1 MQGTY
6 LAFLPSAAI
15 AGRYSKD
22 SKRRA
27 TQIRQFLLDLHATL
41 PHDRRAEG
49 LELILANR
57 NDWQALSSYTYALSF
72 ARKMPKAQQQASS
85 RVQIFAPA
93 DYPER
98 LIKKFGPLRLLM
110 PSQPSSEARSFLDMC
125 IGYAWAHAVVLA
137 LEPKLSAKDAIARS
151 VEIFLTALHEAGLIE
166 IYAQLQEWHGL
177 LARALANN
185 ELEPNDIRYPASKM
199 SLGNQLYVYSNV
211 AINFSSPAYIGADS
225 DI

>member
-22 SKRRA
+22 SKCRA
-27 TQIRQFLLDLHATL
+27 IQIRQFLLDLHATL
-41 PHDRRAEG
+41 PHDERVEG
-49 LELILANR
+49 LELILVNR
-57 NDWQALSSYTYALSF
+57 NDWRALSSYPYARSF
-72 ARKMPKAQQQASS
+72 ARKAPKAQQQASS

-98 LIKKFGPLRLLM
+98 LIKKFEPLRLLM

-137 LEPKLSAKDAIARS
+137 TEPRLSAKDAIARS
-151 VEIFLTALHEAGLIE
+151 VKIFLTALHEAGLME
-166 IYAQLQEWHGL
+166 IYVQLQEWHRL
-177 LARALANN
+177 LGRALVDKG
-185 ELEPNDIRYPASKM
+185 LEPNDIRYPASKM
-199 SLGNQLYVYSNV
+199 SLENQLHIYSNF
-211 AINFSSPAYIGADS
+211 AIDFSPPAHIEVD
-225 DI
+225 